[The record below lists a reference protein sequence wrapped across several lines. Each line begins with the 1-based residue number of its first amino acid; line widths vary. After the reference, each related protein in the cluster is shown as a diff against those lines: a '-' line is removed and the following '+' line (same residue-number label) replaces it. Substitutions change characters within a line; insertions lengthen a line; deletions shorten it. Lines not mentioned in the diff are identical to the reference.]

1 MPTLVLFCPVISIS
15 YKYIGN
21 TLSQQSFHVFRCSIP
36 ENGILSVSVHP
47 RIQLTNMEVPDEQ

>member
-1 MPTLVLFCPVISIS
+1 MSTPVHFCPLISMG
-15 YKYIGN
+15 YGHFGN

-36 ENGILSVSVHP
+36 EYDILSVPVHP